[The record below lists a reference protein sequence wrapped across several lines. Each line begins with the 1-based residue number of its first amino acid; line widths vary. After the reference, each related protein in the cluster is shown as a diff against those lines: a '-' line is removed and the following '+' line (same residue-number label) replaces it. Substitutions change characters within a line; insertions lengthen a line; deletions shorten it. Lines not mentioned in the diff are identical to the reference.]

1 MDQTTII
8 GEYEVS
14 YAPASEPALVI
25 HHVVRG
31 YDVLRLDAAAAAELG
46 TLLAVQQKRIRELA
60 GHRALF
66 GAAGDVS
73 LYGPSGQRAC
83 YLNPEQAARLA
94 LLIAA
99 EDGA

>member
-1 MDQTTII
+1 MNSKINII

-14 YAPASEPALVI
+14 YDPTNDPALVL

-31 YDVLRLDAAAAAELG
+31 YDVLRLGAAAAAELA
-46 TLLAVQQKRIRELA
+46 TLLAVQQKRIRELD

-73 LYGPSGQRAC
+73 IYGPNGQRAC
-83 YLNPEQAARLA
+83 YLNADQAALVRRLMTSA
-94 LLIAA
+94 
-99 EDGA
+99 